1 MDWAGACS
9 FMGMGMGAAC
19 MPGSLRPRSPASAPH
34 MRSRETDL
42 TFSTQRYSK
51 AVSDRERQDA
61 ALFLLELIQERHD
74 LSWKNG
80 GYVFPISIRFRDA
93 HLVGQDE
100 LGQDL
105 YECCEESFVIVLVQ
119 CPAERPQGR
128 PSNEYFIT

>member
-1 MDWAGACS
+1 MQWTGLGPAASWAWGQLACS
-9 FMGMGMGAAC
+9 W
-19 MPGSLRPRSPASAPH
+19 SLTSLSAPH
-34 MRSRETDL
+34 VRSCETDL

-61 ALFLLELIQERHD
+61 ALFLFELIQDRHN
-74 LSWKNG
+74 LSRDNG
-80 GYVFPISIRFRDA
+80 GRVYTIRIRFRDA

-105 YECCEESFVIVLVQ
+105 YECCEDAFVIVLVQ

-128 PSNEYFIT
+128 TSNEYFIR